1 MTQEDREI
9 LIWYFYGFNDELNNK
24 SRLMDCTSIQ
34 HKAYII
40 GKRHAFIGDD
50 MPSIDYMT
58 DAETLKIIKDEYQN
72 DYEKVKKD
80 LLQD

>member
-9 LIWYFYGFNDELNNK
+9 LTWYFYGYNDELNNK
-24 SRLMDCTSIQ
+24 SRLMDCDSIRY
-34 HKAYII
+34 KAYII

-58 DAETLKIIKDEYQN
+58 DAETLKIIKDEYQQ
-72 DYEKVKKD
+72 DIEKTQKD
-80 LLQD
+80 ILQN